1 MSSLKMIISIVPH
14 DKGEKLTRAAM
25 ESGCQGGTVLMGRSL
40 AKTNFA
46 AVLGLDENAKD
57 MILMI
62 VEEDKKPFIIDSIKR
77 AASREKRNFGEL
89 FTIDVNALIK
99 GGKSVE
105 CQNTPQGDGKT
116 MSEMITVIVN
126 KGYADD
132 VMAAARKAG
141 AGGGTVLNARGT
153 ARENDER
160 FFGMHIVPEKEML
173 IIVVPKEKKSDVLS
187 AIQETKCLK
196 EPGMGIAYSSGVE
209 DFCLLGKK

>member
-1 MSSLKMIISIVPH
+1 MSSFKMIISVVPH

-25 ESGCQGGTVLMGRSL
+25 ESGCSGGTVLMGRSL

-62 VEEDKKPFIIDSIKR
+62 VDEDKKPFIIDAIKR
-77 AASREKRNFGEL
+77 ASSREKRNFGEL
-89 FTIDVNALIK
+89 FTIDVNTLVR
-99 GGKSVE
+99 GGKVTSE
-105 CQNTPQGDGKT
+105 NENTQKEGKQ

-141 AGGGTVLNARGT
+141 AGGGTVVNARGT

-173 IIVVPKEKKSDVLS
+173 IIVVPGEKKESVLK

-196 EPGMGIAYSSGVE
+196 EPGMGIAYSAGVE